1 MGRYWCSGATAG
13 IISGKYYCCPGSKSS
28 CSSLDSFGMA
38 CSITTHLHSFLCGSC
53 LATKN
58 AWRKRKTPARC
69 ESPRW
74 GLEIDAVTILIT
86 ELVDAPGHIGPK
98 LGFISCI
105 QAPND
110 Q

>member
-1 MGRYWCSGATAG
+1 FFFSSRRRHTR
-13 IISGKYYCCPGSKSS
+13 SKRDWSS
-28 CSSLDSFGMA
+28 DVCSSDLA

-74 GLEIDAVTILIT
+74 GLEIDAVTIWST

-98 LGFISCI
+98 LGFISCN
-105 QAPND
+105 QAPNN